1 MSRSD
6 ENVQRGQVRN
16 EEIALPPALIRFLE
30 ERAAALEDDLVEPLP
45 GEPPTETPKDAEK
58 RAEINRR
65 ILEKL
70 GILSE
75 VEELQK
81 LDAKRSRPSG
91 KG

>member
-1 MSRSD
+1 MSKND
-6 ENVQRGQVRN
+6 KDDLARGQVRN
-16 EEIALPPALIRFLE
+16 EEIALPASLTRFLD
-30 ERAAALEDDLVEPLP
+30 ERAAAVEDDLAEPLP
-45 GEPPTETPKDAEK
+45 GEPPVDTPKDAEK

-81 LDAKRSRPSG
+81 LDAKRSRSSR
-91 KG
+91 